1 MDGDIDRRDR
11 DFDYMSD
18 GDYGEEPDF
27 SDPEDYSDDICDE
40 ELLEDIWDQKP
51 KESDGFDSVIVVDGI
66 PCIAPDR
73 HDKLKNI
80 IRKLY
85 SKFGNVINEHYPLGS
100 KNETKGYVF
109 LEFDNHESAVEA
121 VQATD
126 GTCLDKSHTFL
137 VNLFSDFVK
146 YETIPEEWE
155 EPKPEPYQDQGNL
168 KSWLLDQDAC
178 DQFSVVSDGGKI
190 VSVIS
195 NTVPEAK
202 TLHTRTRWTESFIK
216 WSPLGTYL
224 ATLHSKGVALWGGED
239 FHQIARFSHRGVQY
253 IDFSPNENYL
263 VTFNARAV
271 MGTEPCI
278 VIWETRTRTNKRIF
292 NVDASVLNDWPI
304 FLWSHNDKYFAR
316 ISEGVLSVYETPSC
330 GLLDKKS
337 IKVPGM
343 MKFSWS
349 PTDNILGYWV
359 AEDKD
364 VPARVT
370 LIEIPSRKEIRVKN
384 LFNVAN
390 CQMHWQKSGDYL
402 CVMVDRY
409 SKLRKE
415 KGHKYAGIY
424 YNFEIFHMREKQ
436 IPVDGIEI
444 KETVSAVAW
453 EPVGDK
459 LAIIHGE
466 QSNMN
471 VSFYGVKS
479 TPVLLKKY
487 ERKSVNHLFWSPTG
501 QFVVIAG
508 LRSLNGVME
517 FVDTSDF
524 TSMNSGDHF
533 MCTDIE
539 WDPTGRYIMTGERSL
554 NGFPWINSINFVGD
568 LDHLRFSA
576 RKKISEVKKNLKKYS
591 VVFDAKDR
599 TRMSTASKE
608 LMEKRQAKYKEYEEY
623 RSAKMEEYIEMHAQR
638 LELRNGMDT
647 DKIEAENAEMEEEI
661 VEFLVKE
668 QQIVMD

>member
-1 MDGDIDRRDR
+1 MKL
-11 DFDYMSD
+11 S
-18 GDYGEEPDF
+18 
-27 SDPEDYSDDICDE
+27 
-40 ELLEDIWDQKP
+40 
-51 KESDGFDSVIVVDGI
+51 
-66 PCIAPDR
+66 
-73 HDKLKNI
+73 LKN
-80 IRKLY
+80 
-85 SKFGNVINEHYPLGS
+85 
-100 KNETKGYVF
+100 
-109 LEFDNHESAVEA
+109 
-121 VQATD
+121 
-126 GTCLDKSHTFL
+126 
-137 VNLFSDFVK
+137 
-146 YETIPEEWE
+146 
-155 EPKPEPYQDQGNL
+155 
-168 KSWLLDQDAC
+168 AC